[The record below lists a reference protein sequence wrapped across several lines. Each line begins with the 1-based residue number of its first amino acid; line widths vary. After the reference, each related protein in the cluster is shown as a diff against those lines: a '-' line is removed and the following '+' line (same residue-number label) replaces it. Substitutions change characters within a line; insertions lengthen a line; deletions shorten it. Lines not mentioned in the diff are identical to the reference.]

1 MRSLLIETGT
11 PQGAGVHIG
20 PLPNVATAIQQLN
33 GGSGTTFP
41 AETATRAGGAV
52 LETTNSGFLGT
63 AYVNF
68 PANGGTLTFNNV
80 PGNGGGAHNL
90 SIRYANG
97 GTTGRTGNIIVNG
110 VSSTITF
117 PPTGGWTVWQTL
129 TRSVTLA
136 NSATNTIQLASTGQ
150 DLGNVDQITLSR
162 VATADI
168 YQAESYPIAGAGT
181 VVETTHTGYLG
192 TAYVNMG
199 LNGGT
204 LTFSGID
211 GNGGGSKTLAV
222 RYALSG
228 TASRT
233 GNIVVNGVSTPLT
246 MPPTGAWTIWS
257 TLNVAITLNDNTSNT
272 IRFATTG
279 NDFGNIDQITVP

>member
-1 MRSLLIETGT
+1 
-11 PQGAGVHIG
+11 
-20 PLPNVATAIQQLN
+20 
-33 GGSGTTFP
+33 
-41 AETATRAGGAV
+41 
-52 LETTNSGFLGT
+52 
-63 AYVNF
+63 
-68 PANGGTLTFNNV
+68 
-80 PGNGGGAHNL
+80 
-90 SIRYANG
+90 
-97 GTTGRTGNIIVNG
+97 
-110 VSSTITF
+110 
-117 PPTGGWTVWQTL
+117 
-129 TRSVTLA
+129 VTLA
-136 NSATNTIQLASTGQ
+136 NSATNTIQLTSTGA

-162 VATADI
+162 VATADT
-168 YQAESYPIAGAGT
+168 YQAENYPIAGAGT
-181 VVETTHTGYLG
+181 VVETTNAGYFG

-246 MPPTGAWTIWS
+246 MPATGAWTTWS
-257 TLNVAITLNDNTSNT
+257 TLNVPITLNNNTSNT
-272 IRFATTG
+272 IRFGTTG